1 MKKLKIVTIGGGSS
15 YTPELI
21 DGFIKRYAELPVSDY
36 YLLDIEEG
44 REKLEIVGKLA
55 KRMVAKAGIP
65 MTIHLTLD
73 REEALKDADFVTT
86 QLRVGFLDARI
97 NDEKIPLKYGVLGQ
111 ETTGPGG
118 FMKAQR
124 TIPVLLDICRDME
137 KYCPNAWLINFTNP
151 AGIVTEAIARHS
163 SIKSLG
169 ICSGANSML
178 MDIAKAYDV
187 EKSQVYARIMGLNH
201 LIFADRIYIDGADV
215 TDDFIEKLAQGS
227 ATNALKNIPDIGFS
241 ARFAKALHMYPISY
255 LKYFFLTREMVD
267 AALTDQKTKGTRGEQ
282 TREIER
288 KLFELYQ
295 DETLT
300 GKPKELEQRGGAWY
314 SDTACSIISAIYN
327 DKKEIHVV
335 NTTNRGATGDL
346 PDHVT
351 LETNAVIDR
360 QGAHPLA
367 YGPLPVKIRGLIQS
381 VKAYEE
387 LTVEAAITGDYDTAL
402 LALTINPL
410 VPSANV
416 AEQILNEYLEVNQ
429 RYLPQYFNNAKEQQ

>member
-44 REKLEIVGKLA
+44 REKLEIVGRLA
-55 KRMVAKAGIP
+55 RRMVEKAGIP

-151 AGIVTEAIARHS
+151 AGIVTEAITRNS
-163 SIKSLG
+163 KIKTLG

-178 MDIAKAYDV
+178 MDIAKAYEV
-187 EKSQVYARIMGLNH
+187 NKSQVQARFMGLNH
-201 LIFADRIYIDGADV
+201 LIFADHIYIDGNEV
-215 TDDFIEKLAQGS
+215 TEDFIEKLAQGS

-267 AALTDQKTKGTRGEQ
+267 AALADQQTKGTRGEQ
-282 TREIER
+282 TRAIER
-288 KLFELYQ
+288 TLFELYQ
-295 DETLT
+295 DETLS

-335 NTTNRGATGDL
+335 NTTNNGTTGDL
-346 PDHVT
+346 PNHVT

-387 LTVEAAITGDYDTAL
+387 LTVEAAVTGDYDTAL
-402 LALTINPL
+402 LALSINPL
-410 VPSANV
+410 MPSTTL
-416 AEQILNEYLEVNQ
+416 AEQILNEYLAVNE
-429 RYLPQYFNNAKEQQ
+429 RYLPQYAKAKEQQ

>member
-36 YLLDIEEG
+36 YLLDIEES
-44 REKLEIVGKLA
+44 REKLEIVGRLA
-55 KRMVAKAGIP
+55 RRMVEKAGIP

-151 AGIVTEAIARHS
+151 AGIVTEAITRNS
-163 SIKSLG
+163 KIKTLG

-178 MDIAKAYDV
+178 MDIAKAYEV
-187 EKSQVYARIMGLNH
+187 NKSQVQARFIGLNH
-201 LIFADRIYIDGADV
+201 LIFADHIYIDGNEV
-215 TDDFIEKLAQGS
+215 TEDFIEKLAQGS

-267 AALTDQKTKGTRGEQ
+267 AALADQQTKGTRGEQ
-282 TREIER
+282 TRAIER
-288 KLFELYQ
+288 TLFELYQ
-295 DETLT
+295 DETLS

-335 NTTNRGATGDL
+335 NTTNNGTTGDL
-346 PDHVT
+346 PNHVT

-387 LTVEAAITGDYDTAL
+387 LTVEAAVTGNYDTAL
-402 LALTINPL
+402 LALSINPL
-410 VPSANV
+410 MPSTTL
-416 AEQILNEYLEVNQ
+416 AEQILNEYLAVNE
-429 RYLPQYFNNAKEQQ
+429 RYLPQYAKAKEQQ

>member
-44 REKLEIVGKLA
+44 REKLEIVGRLA
-55 KRMVAKAGIP
+55 RRMVEKAGIP

-97 NDEKIPLKYGVLGQ
+97 VDEKIPLKYGVLGQ

-151 AGIVTEAIARHS
+151 AGIVTEAITRHS
-163 SIKSLG
+163 RIKTLG

-178 MDIAKAYDV
+178 MDIAKAYEV
-187 EKSQVYARIMGLNH
+187 NKSQVQARFIGLNH
-201 LIFADRIYIDGADV
+201 LIFADHIYIDGNEV
-215 TDDFIEKLAQGS
+215 TEDFIEKLAQGS

-267 AALTDQKTKGTRGEQ
+267 AALADQQTKGTRGEQ
-282 TREIER
+282 TRAIER
-288 KLFELYQ
+288 TLFELYQ
-295 DETLT
+295 DETLS

-335 NTTNRGATGDL
+335 NTTNNGTTGDL
-346 PDHVT
+346 PNHVT
-351 LETNAVIDR
+351 LETNAVIDH

-387 LTVEAAITGDYDTAL
+387 LTVEAAVTGNYDTAL
-402 LALTINPL
+402 LALSINPL
-410 VPSANV
+410 MPSTTL
-416 AEQILNEYLEVNQ
+416 AEQILNEYLAVNE
-429 RYLPQYFNNAKEQQ
+429 RYLPQYAKAKEQQ

>member
-44 REKLEIVGKLA
+44 LEKLEIVGRLA
-55 KRMVAKAGIP
+55 RRMVEKAGIP

-151 AGIVTEAIARHS
+151 AGIVTEAITRNS
-163 SIKSLG
+163 KIKTLG

-178 MDIAKAYDV
+178 MDIAKAYEV
-187 EKSQVYARIMGLNH
+187 NKSQVQARFIGLNH
-201 LIFADRIYIDGADV
+201 LIFADHIYIDGNEV
-215 TDDFIEKLAQGS
+215 TEDFIEKLAQGS

-267 AALTDQKTKGTRGEQ
+267 AALADQQTKGTRGEQ
-282 TREIER
+282 TRAIER
-288 KLFELYQ
+288 TLFELYQ
-295 DETLT
+295 DETLS

-335 NTTNRGATGDL
+335 NTTNNGTTGDL
-346 PDHVT
+346 PNHVT

-387 LTVEAAITGDYDTAL
+387 LTVEAAVTGNYDTAL
-402 LALTINPL
+402 LALSINPL
-410 VPSANV
+410 MPSTTL
-416 AEQILNEYLEVNQ
+416 AEQILNEYLAVNE
-429 RYLPQYFNNAKEQQ
+429 RYLPQYAKAKEQQ

>member
-44 REKLEIVGKLA
+44 REKLEIVGRLA
-55 KRMVAKAGIP
+55 RRMVEKAGIP

-151 AGIVTEAIARHS
+151 AGIVTEAITRHS
-163 SIKSLG
+163 RIKTLG

-178 MDIAKAYDV
+178 MDIAKAYEV
-187 EKSQVYARIMGLNH
+187 NKSQVQARFMGLNH
-201 LIFADRIYIDGADV
+201 LIFADHIYIDGNEV
-215 TDDFIEKLAQGS
+215 TEDFIEKLAQGS

-267 AALTDQKTKGTRGEQ
+267 AALADQQTKGTRGEQ
-282 TREIER
+282 TRAIER
-288 KLFELYQ
+288 TLFELYQ
-295 DETLT
+295 DETLS

-335 NTTNRGATGDL
+335 NTTNNGTTGDL
-346 PDHVT
+346 PNHVT

-387 LTVEAAITGDYDTAL
+387 LTVEAAVTGNYDTAL
-402 LALTINPL
+402 LALSINPL
-410 VPSANV
+410 MPSTTL
-416 AEQILNEYLEVNQ
+416 AEQILNEYLAVNE
-429 RYLPQYFNNAKEQQ
+429 RYLPQYAKAKEQQ